1 MHIYVRGSGAFR
13 KPVKGHCE
21 VSWRY
26 RKWECW
32 HE

>member
-1 MHIYVRGSGAFR
+1 MPA
-13 KPVKGHCE
+13 KGE
-21 VSWRY
+21 GDRSWRY